1 MRTMRHSGESPWTY
15 LLLVLILLPFLFPLA
30 WMLLSS
36 LKTQVQNTAYP
47 PVWVFT
53 PTLNNYREV
62 FLKNPFFTFT
72 LNSLI
77 VAAGS
82 TGLALVLGLPGAYAV
97 ARFKQTGIALAILT
111 ARMAPG
117 IAYLIPWF
125 ILFTKLKMID
135 TYMAL
140 ILTHLIVALPLVLWV
155 MIGFFEDVPGEL
167 IEAARI
173 DGCSNFSAFLRVA
186 LPLVKPG
193 IVATAILAFHL
204 LVEQLPLLAH
214 HRGVQDADAADCG
227 LQLPLLRG
235 DQLGRPDGG
244 GDRHHAAG
252 LDPVPVH
259 PEAHRP
265 GADVRRPEGVR
276 RSVQQSAVSS

>member
-82 TGLALVLGLPGAYAV
+82 TGLALVLGLAGRVRGRPIQADRDRARHPHRAHGPG
-97 ARFKQTGIALAILT
+97 
-111 ARMAPG
+111 
-117 IAYLIPWF
+117 
-125 ILFTKLKMID
+125 D
-135 TYMAL
+135 C
-140 ILTHLIVALPLVLWV
+140 LPDSVV
-155 MIGFFEDVPGEL
+155 H
-167 IEAARI
+167 
-173 DGCSNFSAFLRVA
+173 
-186 LPLVKPG
+186 PLHQ
-193 IVATAILAFHL
+193 AQDDRHL
-204 LVEQLPLLAH
+204 LWP
-214 HRGVQDADAADCG
+214 
-227 LQLPLLRG
+227 
-235 DQLGRPDGG
+235 
-244 GDRHHAAG
+244 
-252 LDPVPVH
+252 
-259 PEAHRP
+259 
-265 GADVRRPEGVR
+265 
-276 RSVQQSAVSS
+276 

>member
-1 MRTMRHSGESPWTY
+1 MRTFRRSGESPWTY
-15 LLLVLILLPFLFPLA
+15 VLLALILIPFLFPLF

-47 PVWVFT
+47 PVWIFT

-62 FLKNPFFTFT
+62 FIKNPFFAFT
-72 LNSLI
+72 VNSLI

-117 IAYLIPWF
+117 ISYLIPWF

-135 TYMAL
+135 TYTAL

-193 IVATAILAFHL
+193 IVATAILSFIFSWNNFLFSLIIAGFKTRT
-204 LVEQLPLLAH
+204 LPIAVYNFLSYEEINWGGLTAAATIITLPVLILSLFIQKH
-214 HRGVQDADAADCG
+214 IVRG
-227 LQLPLLRG
+227 LTF
-235 DQLGRPDGG
+235 
-244 GDRHHAAG
+244 
-252 LDPVPVH
+252 
-259 PEAHRP
+259 
-265 GADVRRPEGVR
+265 GALKG
-276 RSVQQSAVSS
+276 